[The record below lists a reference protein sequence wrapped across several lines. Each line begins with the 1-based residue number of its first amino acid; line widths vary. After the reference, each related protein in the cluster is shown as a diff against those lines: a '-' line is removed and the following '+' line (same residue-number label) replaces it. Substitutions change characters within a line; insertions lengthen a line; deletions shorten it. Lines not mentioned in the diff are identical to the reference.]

1 MNFYQWLI
9 DHQGLSR
16 ATATKYDLVIRNRI
30 KEWLP
35 SYIQPKDVIEFEA
48 LKRDIESLE
57 IYKERNRIGNN
68 MYSSALKHY
77 QAFLSQN
84 LESKQQLFTDHNCYN
99 TETESLIKVRL
110 QQAKF
115 RRGLFEINPFC
126 AVSGFQNSNF
136 LIASHIKPWS
146 QSTDIERIDP
156 FNGFLLTPNFDRLF
170 DIGFIT
176 FCNSGHIEVSPQ
188 LDDIDKKF
196 FAIPKIAKIK
206 LALSHHQYLDFHRK
220 EIFRN

>member
-9 DHQGLSR
+9 DNQGLSI
-16 ATATKYDLVIRNRI
+16 ATAKKYNLVIHNRI

-35 SYIQPKDVIEFEA
+35 SYEQPKDIIEFEV

-77 QAFLSQN
+77 QVFLSQN
-84 LESKQQLFTDHNCYN
+84 SESKQQLVIHDNGYD

-110 QQAKF
+110 QQTKF
-115 RRGLFEINPFC
+115 RRRLFDVSPFC
-126 AVSGFQNSNF
+126 AVSGFKNSDF

-146 QSTDIERIDP
+146 KCTDIERVDP

-170 DIGFIT
+170 DAGFIT
-176 FCNSGHIEVSPQ
+176 FSTSGRIEVSPQ

-196 FAIPKIAKIK
+196 FVIPNYLKIE
-206 LALSHHQYLDFHRK
+206 LDLSHHKYLDFHRK
-220 EIFRN
+220 VIFRN